1 MPAWKTFDEN
11 TADALKEHLGD
22 AAVSTVGISGPL
34 FDGSNSVLIAPTL
47 QKGAAFVITARAK
60 QKPAV
65 DARPTP
71 SLQIVEPLPPEP
83 VIEGEAPVLFAPEP
97 LPAPALEQW
106 VEDEPVPAQESPS
119 VESEAD
125 ETADLTFGPTT
136 WERAE
141 VADPVS
147 IPIEPEGHSEIRS
160 SDPEVWDLPSEAPPQ
175 RWTDEIVAPPSE
187 DDRHVATGFLG
198 LDDYVED
205 EEEIARAKRPW
216 WKKIF
221 TD

>member
-1 MPAWKTFDEN
+1 MPAWKTFDES
-11 TADALKEHLGD
+11 TADALKEHLGE
-22 AAVSTVGISGPL
+22 AAISTEDVSGPL

-60 QKPAV
+60 QKPAG

-71 SLQIVEPLPPEP
+71 LQALEPFPPQPVIAAEAPAVYTPEP
-83 VIEGEAPVLFAPEP
+83 VSA
-97 LPAPALEQW
+97 PAPTEWVAEEQ
-106 VEDEPVPAQESPS
+106 VPAQESGS

-125 ETADLTFGPTT
+125 ETADLTFGPTS

-141 VADPVS
+141 VTDPVS
-147 IPIEPEGHSEIRS
+147 IPTEPEVHSETMS

-205 EEEIARAKRPW
+205 EEEVARAKRPW

>member
-11 TADALKEHLGD
+11 TADALKEYLGD
-22 AAVSTVGISGPL
+22 AAVSTVDISGPL

-60 QKPAV
+60 QKSTV
-65 DARPTP
+65 DAGPAAQMQT
-71 SLQIVEPLPPEP
+71 VEPLPPEP
-83 VIEGEAPVLFAPEP
+83 VAEPSEVLEP
-97 LPAPALEQW
+97 
-106 VEDEPVPAQESPS
+106 EPVPAPSPAEVVSIESAGAHES
-119 VESEAD
+119 VSAGSEAD

-147 IPIEPEGHSEIRS
+147 ISIEPEGQSEIRS

-175 RWTDEIVAPPSE
+175 RWTDELVAPPSE
-187 DDRHVATGFLG
+187 DDHHIATGFLG

-205 EEEIARAKRPW
+205 EEEVARAKRPW